1 MTKLVT
7 GATGLIGG
15 HLVRRLA
22 AEGEQVRALV
32 RPGSRVDELEQLG
45 VELVVGDLR
54 DANSVVRA
62 MQGASVVFHCGG
74 LVSDWGKK
82 SDFFSIN
89 VEGTRHVIDAAA
101 SAKIER
107 LVHLSSA
114 SVYGYRGT
122 AAINEMG
129 AVGESERFDSR
140 RIPYIESKIA
150 AERILNQAIEQGRL
164 DAVVLRPVMVFG
176 PHCQNYVGEIV
187 RHLRTG
193 TMLLLDGGRH
203 IAGLAYVENVVDA
216 CLLASRVG
224 DAKGAFNICD
234 DLPITWN
241 QYIGAL
247 ADGIGV
253 RRPSRSLPT
262 WLALRLA
269 VCMETA
275 GRMVNLRRRP
285 LLTRLAVFELGQPQC
300 YNISRARRELGY
312 SPRIDFDSAM
322 QKTLD
327 WVKISP

>member
-1 MTKLVT
+1 MTQLVT

-15 HLVRRLA
+15 HIVRRLA
-22 AEGEQVRALV
+22 AEGERVRALV
-32 RPGSRVDELEQLG
+32 RPNSRVDELEQLG

-54 DANSVVRA
+54 DADSVVRA
-62 MQGASVVFHCGG
+62 VQDVSIVFHCGG
-74 LVSDWGKK
+74 LVSDWGRK
-82 SDFFSIN
+82 SDFFNIN

-122 AAINEMG
+122 STIKEAG
-129 AVGESERFDSR
+129 AVGESEPLDSR
-140 RIPYIESKIA
+140 GIPYIESKIA
-150 AERILNQAIEQGRL
+150 AERILYQAIDQGKL

-176 PHCQNYVGEIV
+176 PHCQNYVGEVV

-203 IAGLAYVENVVDA
+203 VAGLAYVENVVDA
-216 CLLASRVG
+216 CLLAGRVG
-224 DAKGAFNICD
+224 GAKGAFNICD

-253 RRPSRSLPT
+253 QRPSRSLPT

-269 VCMETA
+269 TCMELA
-275 GRMVNLRRRP
+275 GRMMKLRRRP
-285 LLTRLAVFELGQPQC
+285 LLTRLAVLELGQPQS
-300 YNISRARRELGY
+300 YDISRARRVLGY

-322 QKTLD
+322 QKTLE
-327 WVKISP
+327 WVKTSL